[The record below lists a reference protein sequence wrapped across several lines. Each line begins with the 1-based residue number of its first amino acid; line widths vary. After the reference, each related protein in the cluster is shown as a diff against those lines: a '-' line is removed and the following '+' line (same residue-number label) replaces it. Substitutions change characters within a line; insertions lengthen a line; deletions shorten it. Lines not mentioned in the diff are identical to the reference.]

1 MAKGPYHVLLGSR
14 STEKGDAAVKDL
26 QARSLP
32 GSVEMLQLDV
42 TNDDTIEKAAST
54 VERDHGKLDILVN
67 NAGMANMTS
76 TLRQQMRDTFDVNAT
91 GTAVVTELFGP
102 LLRKSTNT
110 ARIVNISSGAG
121 SIAKR
126 LDPSGPTYNMQV
138 VQYRASKAA
147 MNMITACHVYEYGPA
162 IKVFAFCP
170 GFTESNLGPQ
180 NKVANGAKPV
190 SEAVVGIIDIIEG
203 KRDSEAGQ
211 FLHDKG
217 SYPW

>member
-26 QARSLP
+26 QTRNLP

-42 TNDDTIEKAAST
+42 TDDNTIERAAST
-54 VERDHGKLDILVN
+54 VEHAHGKLDILVN

-76 TLRQQMRDTFDVNAT
+76 TLRQQMRETFDANAT

-102 LLRKSTNT
+102 LLRKSTDT

-121 SIAKR
+121 SIARR

-147 MNMITACHVYEYGPA
+147 MNMITACQVYEYGPA

-170 GFTESNLGPQ
+170 GFTVSNLGPY
-180 NKVANGAKPV
+180 NKAENGARPV
-190 SEAVVGIIDIIEG
+190 SEAVTPIIDLIEG
-203 KRDSEAGQ
+203 RRDNEAGQ

-217 SYPW
+217 TYPW